1 MKQFIYVLK
10 LKPSLQVAEN
20 WTKMDEISVNNHF
33 NKLKVLLSEKKLVLA
48 GKTDG
53 LNQDTFGLVIL
64 EVNSEEEA
72 REVMLSDPAVADGVM
87 TATLYP
93 YSVALMR

>member
-1 MKQFIYVLK
+1 L
-10 LKPSLQVAEN
+10 SLVR
-20 WTKMDEISVNNHF
+20 DYF
-33 NKLKVLLSEKKLVLA
+33 NSL
-48 GKTDG
+48 
-53 LNQDTFGLVIL
+53 L